1 MDAVNRRM
9 GHTVINIF
17 RIVFYVYL
25 CDTNQLRLKTALLQ
39 LPVIR
44 LSTKE
49 LFYMH
54 ECVLF
59 KITQRHCCKYD
70 VCDTFHFFSL
80 IFS

>member
-44 LSTKE
+44 LSTKG
-49 LFYMH
+49 LFYM
-54 ECVLF
+54 
-59 KITQRHCCKYD
+59 
-70 VCDTFHFFSL
+70 
-80 IFS
+80 

>member
-44 LSTKE
+44 LSTKA
-49 LFYMH
+49 LFYMQ
-54 ECVLF
+54 EYVLF
-59 KITQRHCCKYD
+59 KIIQLHCSKYD
-70 VCDTFHFFSL
+70 ICK
-80 IFS
+80 

>member
-1 MDAVNRRM
+1 M

-44 LSTKE
+44 FEHYHKILPYLSLFRRLIASPAVKE
-49 LFYMH
+49 MNLVGEH
-54 ECVLF
+54 
-59 KITQRHCCKYD
+59 
-70 VCDTFHFFSL
+70 
-80 IFS
+80 